1 MSNSVKEVLCI
12 DVREIVTF
20 AAKTIGSAFNRKE
33 KEIVPELTLKVETII
48 NDIITRLTHWSDIE
62 SDICTDKY
70 IPQYNPKDTTVDGFN
85 TVYDEMNRIIFRL
98 ESELNDSTAFPTWG
112 YPTVKMI
119 DGNVIIVVAGDY
131 RIDDWM
137 KQNQKRLKK
146 SSNVLKLVKDEDV

>member
-20 AAKTIGSAFNRKE
+20 ASKAISPALNKKE
-33 KEIVPELTLKVETII
+33 HDLIPELILKVENII
-48 NDIITRLTHWSDIE
+48 NDIITRLTHWSDVE

-70 IPQYNPKDTTVDGFN
+70 IPLYNPKETTVDGFN
-85 TVYDEMNRIIFRL
+85 TVYDEMNRIVHRL
-98 ESELNDSTAFPTWG
+98 ESELNESTAFPTWG

-119 DGNVIIVVAGDY
+119 DQNIVIVVAGDY

-146 SSNVLKLVKDEDV
+146 SSNVLKLVKDEED